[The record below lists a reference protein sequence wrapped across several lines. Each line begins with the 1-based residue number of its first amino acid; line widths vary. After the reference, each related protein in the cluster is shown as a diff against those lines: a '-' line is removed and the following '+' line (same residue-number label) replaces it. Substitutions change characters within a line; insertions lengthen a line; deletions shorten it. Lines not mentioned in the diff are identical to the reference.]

1 MVDGGLLP
9 LRLIEIS
16 SFWEVRGKFLPLRL
30 NEKSLPFLGEILKRR
45 DLQIPSNLSTLYE
58 LCPKGFLTYGI
69 KLKKASCF
77 SNFLKGNASS

>member
-16 SFWEVRGKFLPLRL
+16 SFWGVG
-30 NEKSLPFLGEILKRR
+30 GE
-45 DLQIPSNLSTLYE
+45 DFQIPSNLSTLYE